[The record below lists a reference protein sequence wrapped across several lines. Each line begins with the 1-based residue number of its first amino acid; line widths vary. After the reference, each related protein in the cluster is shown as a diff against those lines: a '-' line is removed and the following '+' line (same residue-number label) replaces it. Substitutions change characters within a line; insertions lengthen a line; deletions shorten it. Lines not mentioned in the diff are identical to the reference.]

1 MSGEQQYSSDA
12 LGYYAILE
20 AAPDAD
26 IQIIRRNYRDKA
38 KKWHP
43 DHNTSPEA
51 MEIFQKLSVA
61 HNVLSDEDKRLTYD
75 LACLAHGKENFPD
88 IFSLKIYTDGAG
100 KNTPNLRIFIQQ
112 DIRGCLIKSRF
123 REYRIIATYKE
134 AVQKMLKISAL
145 NWLLGWWSAKSALK
159 TAGVLKFNY
168 RQAVPDERENLRLL
182 VHNALA
188 FEQEKMYAEARS
200 SAAQAWEFAR
210 PEEKELLNKF
220 LDRLPKIKETP
231 IQAWNYGYLRRI
243 QLIVPGIA
251 VGIVFLFMAG
261 GLLGSFAP
269 GIFRRGSDKINYYQ
283 EVELIGGRGIDDMVV
298 AKILDIRDDLSSSR
312 MLFHLKTA
320 SAKVMYGPSDNFDV
334 LTVLKD
340 KATVRVTGISPDK
353 AWLRIMLDNGDE
365 GFVHADVLA
374 EGIGAP
380 IPSNSKIFIPN

>member
-1 MSGEQQYSSDA
+1 M
-12 LGYYAILE
+12 
-20 AAPDAD
+20 
-26 IQIIRRNYRDKA
+26 
-38 KKWHP
+38 
-43 DHNTSPEA
+43 
-51 MEIFQKLSVA
+51 
-61 HNVLSDEDKRLTYD
+61 
-75 LACLAHGKENFPD
+75 
-88 IFSLKIYTDGAG
+88 
-100 KNTPNLRIFIQQ
+100 
-112 DIRGCLIKSRF
+112 
-123 REYRIIATYKE
+123 
-134 AVQKMLKISAL
+134 
-145 NWLLGWWSAKSALK
+145 
-159 TAGVLKFNY
+159 
-168 RQAVPDERENLRLL
+168 
-182 VHNALA
+182 
-188 FEQEKMYAEARS
+188 
-200 SAAQAWEFAR
+200 
-210 PEEKELLNKF
+210 
-220 LDRLPKIKETP
+220 
-231 IQAWNYGYLRRI
+231 RRI

-251 VGIVFLFMAG
+251 AGIVFLFMAG